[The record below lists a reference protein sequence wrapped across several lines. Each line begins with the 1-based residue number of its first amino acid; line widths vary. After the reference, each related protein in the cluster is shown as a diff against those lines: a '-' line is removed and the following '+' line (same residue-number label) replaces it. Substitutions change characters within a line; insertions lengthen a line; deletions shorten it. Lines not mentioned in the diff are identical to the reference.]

1 MQKIEDGKLC
11 SKMKPSNELY
21 LDGSHNVD
29 AAFNLNNTLKNL
41 PEKKLCI
48 IIGMIN
54 TKDPAAYIRQF
65 SNCFSITTI
74 TIPSEENAI
83 PADELKNKLE
93 DQCVKVAVSSSISEA
108 VKSVNEANDNTRI
121 LICGSLYL
129 AGKVL
134 EVN

>member
-1 MQKIEDGKLC
+1 
-11 SKMKPSNELY
+11 
-21 LDGSHNVD
+21 
-29 AAFNLNNTLKNL
+29 
-41 PEKKLCI
+41 
-48 IIGMIN
+48 MIN

-74 TIPSEENAI
+74 TIPSEDNAI

-93 DQCVKVAVSSSISEA
+93 DQCAEIAVSSSISEA
-108 VKSVNEANDNTRI
+108 IKSVNEANENTRI

>member
-1 MQKIEDGKLC
+1 
-11 SKMKPSNELY
+11 
-21 LDGSHNVD
+21 
-29 AAFNLNNTLKNL
+29 
-41 PEKKLCI
+41 
-48 IIGMIN
+48 MIN

-74 TIPSEENAI
+74 TIPSEDNAI
-83 PADELKNKLE
+83 PADELKNKLK
-93 DQCVKVAVSSSISEA
+93 DQCTEIAVSSSISEA
-108 VKSVNEANDNTRI
+108 VKSINEANDNTRI

>member
-1 MQKIEDGKLC
+1 
-11 SKMKPSNELY
+11 
-21 LDGSHNVD
+21 
-29 AAFNLNNTLKNL
+29 
-41 PEKKLCI
+41 
-48 IIGMIN
+48 MIN

-83 PADELKNKLE
+83 PAKELKNKLE
-93 DQCVKVAVSSSISEA
+93 DQCAEVAVSSSISEA
-108 VKSVNEANDNTRI
+108 VKSVNEANENTRI

>member
-1 MQKIEDGKLC
+1 
-11 SKMKPSNELY
+11 
-21 LDGSHNVD
+21 
-29 AAFNLNNTLKNL
+29 
-41 PEKKLCI
+41 
-48 IIGMIN
+48 MIN

-65 SNCFSITTI
+65 SKCFSITTI

-83 PADELKNKLE
+83 PADELKNKLKGL
-93 DQCVKVAVSSSISEA
+93 CAKVTISSSISEA
-108 VKSVNEANDNTRI
+108 VKSINEANENVRI

>member
-1 MQKIEDGKLC
+1 
-11 SKMKPSNELY
+11 
-21 LDGSHNVD
+21 
-29 AAFNLNNTLKNL
+29 
-41 PEKKLCI
+41 
-48 IIGMIN
+48 MIN

-74 TIPSEENAI
+74 TIPSESNAI

-93 DQCVKVAVSSSISEA
+93 DQCAKVAVSSSISEA
-108 VKSVNEANDNTRI
+108 VKSINEVNENTRI

-134 EVN
+134 EIN